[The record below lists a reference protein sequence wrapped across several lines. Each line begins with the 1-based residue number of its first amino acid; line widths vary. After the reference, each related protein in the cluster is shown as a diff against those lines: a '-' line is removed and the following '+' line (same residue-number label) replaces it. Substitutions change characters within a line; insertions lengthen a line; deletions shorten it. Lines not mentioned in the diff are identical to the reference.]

1 MRVLIT
7 GGGGNLGRVLAPAL
21 EEAGYEPILMDNREL
36 ETAHQMVRGDV
47 RDETEVLQDLR
58 DVSVVVH
65 AAALHGIHL
74 ERYTTDGFW
83 DLNVA
88 GTRNIYEA
96 ARELGIG
103 KILLCSTMGVHGE
116 GVREAGDPP
125 LLTEDLSL
133 EPSDYYGLTKR
144 LCEELAAYYYRR
156 DGIRRIAYRLGMFV
170 PESFVG

>member
-74 ERYTTDGFW
+74 ERYTTDDFW
-83 DLNVA
+83 DLTWRA
-88 GTRNIYEA
+88 PGTSMRPRESQGLARSCCA
-96 ARELGIG
+96 ARWASTARALAKPGI
-103 KILLCSTMGVHGE
+103 L
-116 GVREAGDPP
+116 P
-125 LLTEDLSL
+125 
-133 EPSDYYGLTKR
+133 
-144 LCEELAAYYYRR
+144 
-156 DGIRRIAYRLGMFV
+156 
-170 PESFVG
+170 

>member
-74 ERYTTDGFW
+74 ERYTTDDFW
-83 DLNVA
+83 NLNVA

-96 ARELGIG
+96 ALESGIA
-103 KILLCSTMGVHGE
+103 KVLLCSTMGVYGE
-116 GVREAGDPP
+116 AAREAEDPAVI
-125 LLTEDLSL
+125 TEDLPL
-133 EPSDYYGLTKR
+133 EPKDYYGFSKR
-144 LCEELAAYYYRR
+144 VCEEMAA
-156 DGIRRIAYRLGMFV
+156 
-170 PESFVG
+170 